1 MKLRKN
7 YLFITCFFLF
17 FSLTIFLVHQ
27 NGQLSRTAK
36 NKEEEIK
43 KLLKELKKSNLNQEE
58 KPEESSNQ
66 KETDDLPWMF
76 TWKGAIISILCTLI
90 TIETIIYIR
99 YCKETKNCIRNP
111 CSEEYNN
118 FRDLYWDTN
127 FWIEVVLHFIIFPLL
142 FAIRKYKDKSYW
154 QRLGLVYFSSLKTTA
169 VKIVLVSI
177 YIYIFLVNYFKINI
191 KGAISSHGK
200 ELFSFDKN
208 LFVKLKKNKKN

>member
-1 MKLRKN
+1 MKKK
-7 YLFITCFFLF
+7 LFLLITCFFLF
-17 FSLTIFLVHQ
+17 SSLTIFLIHR

-66 KETDDLPWMF
+66 KETDDLPWTF
-76 TWKGAIISILCTLI
+76 TWKGAITSLLCTLI
-90 TIETIIYIR
+90 TIETIFYIR
-99 YCKETKNCIRNP
+99 YCKETKNCICSR

-118 FRDLYWDTN
+118 FIDLYWDTE
-127 FWIEVVLHFIIFPLL
+127 FWGEIVLHFIIFPLL

-154 QRLGLVYFSSLKTTA
+154 QRLSLVYFSSLKTIIIE
-169 VKIVLVSI
+169 IVIILWATFC
-177 YIYIFLVNYFKINI
+177 FLVEYFKINI
-191 KGAISSHGK
+191 KGVISSHGK

-208 LFVKLKKNKKN
+208 LFVTLKKDKKN

>member
-1 MKLRKN
+1 MKKK
-7 YLFITCFFLF
+7 LFLLITCFFLF

-27 NGQLSRTAK
+27 NVQLSRTAK

-66 KETDDLPWMF
+66 KETGDLPWTY
-76 TWKGAIISILCTLI
+76 TWKGAITSILCAGI
-90 TIETIIYIR
+90 AIETIIYIR
-99 YCKETKNCIRNP
+99 SYIKTKNCIRNP

-169 VKIVLVSI
+169 VKIVLVSF

-208 LFVKLKKNKKN
+208 LFVTLKKDKKN